1 MNRTNL
7 SIRLVLISF
16 LILFSLVSISSAQT
30 AQTALL
36 NAICNV
42 FNTIKNVIFILGL
55 TLMILGGTIY
65 AGGNIM
71 PARERGQFQAYGM
84 SLIMGG
90 VIGVAI
96 AVAAPWILN
105 IIIQSNPNAIS
116 TTTSLNLNNVQY
128 ITIGQQ
134 GITAVCNSN
143 GAGIPFAGGNP
154 TGCLTGG
161 PCYG

>member
-1 MNRTNL
+1 MSKTNL
-7 SIRLVLISF
+7 HTRLVLLSS
-16 LILFSLVSISSAQT
+16 LILIFSLISVSSAQT
-30 AQTALL
+30 AQTAIL

-90 VIGVAI
+90 IIGVAI

-105 IIIQSNPNAIS
+105 IIIQSNPGVIS

-134 GITAVCNSN
+134 GITAVCS
-143 GAGIPFAGGNP
+143 
-154 TGCLTGG
+154 T
-161 PCYG
+161 

>member
-1 MNRTNL
+1 MSRTNL
-7 SIRLVLISF
+7 GIGLVCLSLLIF
-16 LILFSLVSISSAQT
+16 VFSLISISSAQS

-90 VIGVAI
+90 IIGVAI
-96 AVAAPWILN
+96 AVSAPWILN
-105 IIIQSNPNAIS
+105 IIIRSNPNAIT
-116 TTTSLNLNNVQY
+116 TTTSLNVNNVQY
-128 ITIGQQ
+128 ITIGSQ
-134 GITAVCNSN
+134 GVTSVCS
-143 GAGIPFAGGNP
+143 
-154 TGCLTGG
+154 
-161 PCYG
+161 